1 MAPHGLLVPPWY
13 VDEILES
20 TILNACSI
28 IWGFSLCSAMF
39 SATKASRQS
48 WSAYKKGKLFTAY
61 PIMVWAEWTA
71 SVTISVISWLFLK
84 GTIPA
89 RSQNDAAV
97 ALHESIAYQT
107 FHLVVLWVVQM
118 QCILQ
123 IIINRVSLVMVN
135 KAFAR
140 RLRLIVFFIVLLIN
154 ISVFIIWMPARL
166 QISQTYVH
174 VNDIWDRIEKGIFAV
189 VDACLNV
196 YFLWTVR
203 HNLIAAG
210 LTKYKPLYRFNM
222 AMICCSIS
230 LDVVLIGSMSIG
242 TGVIYIQ
249 FHPLVYLLKLHIEL
263 NMADLIA
270 KVVRASNPL
279 NNHQDVTDNTTS
291 SGMSGSQK
299 RNTQGSIPPS
309 AYPHRDSGYVSTIM
323 SKETTDLE
331 SGRHTSVADQA
342 RRISGVDYHKAIRP
356 NLQLTRT
363 GETILDDADGETASE
378 NSLREN
384 EPKQNEAKEA
394 KENESGTS
402 QRTFN

>member
-1 MAPHGLLVPPWY
+1 M
-13 VDEILES
+13 S
-20 TILNACSI
+20 
-28 IWGFSLCSAMF
+28 
-39 SATKASRQS
+39 SR
-48 WSAYKKGKLFTAY
+48 
-61 PIMVWAEWTA
+61 
-71 SVTISVISWLFLK
+71 
-84 GTIPA
+84 
-89 RSQNDAAV
+89 
-97 ALHESIAYQT
+97 
-107 FHLVVLWVVQM
+107 
-118 QCILQ
+118 
-123 IIINRVSLVMVN
+123 
-135 KAFAR
+135 
-140 RLRLIVFFIVLLIN
+140 
-154 ISVFIIWMPARL
+154 
-166 QISQTYVH
+166 
-174 VNDIWDRIEKGIFAV
+174 
-189 VDACLNV
+189 
-196 YFLWTVR
+196 
-203 HNLIAAG
+203 
-210 LTKYKPLYRFNM
+210 LTLYY
-222 AMICCSIS
+222 S
-230 LDVVLIGSMSIG
+230 
-242 TGVIYIQ
+242 YIQ

-291 SGMSGSQK
+291 SGMSGTQK

-331 SGRHTSVADQA
+331 SGRQTSVADQA

-363 GETILDDADGETASE
+363 GETILDDADGETTSE